1 MKIKELILKNL
12 MLFPGWR
19 TKRKIVVIES
29 DDWGAIRTPDK
40 QKLDLIN
47 KINPLVKE
55 DHYTQL
61 DAFETND
68 DIEFLLQTL
77 NSVRDCRNRPAI
89 ITANT
94 IVANP
99 NFKEIELSNF
109 NQYSYLSFSDLIKIF
124 PKSNNVKKLIT
135 QGIDNNLYKPQL
147 HGREHLNV
155 AQWLSELQNG
165 NKELL
170 EAFKFQTYGIPLT
183 TRKSIRKNLM
193 SAFDYENV
201 ADKKNYRFIINEA
214 ADLFYKTF
222 GFTSDSFIATTYI
235 WDHDLEKLLYE
246 NGVKFIQGIP
256 YQYIPNPNEKFYKK
270 KFHYTGQN
278 NSLGQIYLVRNAF
291 FEPYV
296 DSKKDVVGECLL
308 RIKMAFLW
316 GKPAIVG
323 SHRVNYIG
331 SISEKNRSQNLK
343 LLENLLKEIVK
354 QWPDVEFMSSDEL
367 GRLMLQEQI

>member
-55 DHYTQL
+55 DRYTQL

-77 NSVRDCRNRPAI
+77 NSVRDCKNRPAI

-109 NQYSYLSFSDLIKIF
+109 KLYSYLSFSDLIKIF

-183 TRKSIRKNLM
+183 TRKSKRKNLM

-291 FEPYV
+291 FEPFV
-296 DSKKDVVGECLL
+296 DSKKDIVGECLL

-323 SHRVNYIG
+323 SHRVNFIG

-367 GRLMLQEQI
+367 GRLMLQE